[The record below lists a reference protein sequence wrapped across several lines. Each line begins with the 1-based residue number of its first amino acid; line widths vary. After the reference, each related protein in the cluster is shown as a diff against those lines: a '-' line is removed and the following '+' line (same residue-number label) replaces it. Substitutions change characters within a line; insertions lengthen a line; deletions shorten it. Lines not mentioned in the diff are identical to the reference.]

1 MKIAW
6 KNKGVLLFFAFLS
19 AVQGF
24 AAGTLTVKGSSQQP
38 IQIKDHHVDVVINNG
53 FARTEMIQTF
63 HNPNAMDLE
72 GLYAFPLPK
81 SASLSE
87 YSLTAGETEI
97 QGEVVPKEEAR
108 KAYEEERDNGQQ
120 AGLAEKKEYQRFEF
134 HVAKIPASSDV
145 KMRVVYYQPLEIDTG
160 IGRYL
165 YPLQE
170 GGTDEVAKSFW
181 VPNEKVEGTFSLKL
195 ELKSAWPVAEV
206 RVPGREQAAQ
216 VTRLAEGHY
225 KVELSQ
231 AGGSLNQDVV
241 FYYRLA
247 ENLPGRVEVIPYRAP
262 GASEGTFLMVV
273 TPGIDLQPLQNGSDT
288 VFVLDVSGSMQGK
301 IRTLA
306 NGVSQTL
313 GQMKDQD
320 RFRIVTFNDNAQ
332 ELTPGWVNATGPAVT
347 QWVERLGSLASDGS
361 TNIHA
366 GLSTALTNLD
376 NDRVTSV
383 ILVTDG
389 VTNTGVVDP
398 KAFRELLEKYD
409 VRVFG
414 FVMGNSANWPLMR
427 VISEAT
433 GGFSAGV
440 SNDDDIVGQ
449 ILLAKSKIRHESLH
463 HAEVKIAG
471 VKTFDVTSV
480 PKKIYRGQQLVLLGK
495 YDKPGEAVFTLK
507 ARLSG
512 QDKDYVARFTLP
524 AVDEENPELERLWA
538 LNRIEEI
545 QVRTDAGLADPVES
559 NTAIRDLGVKYQIVT
574 DETSMLVLN
583 DAAFARRG
591 IDRRNKAR
599 VAVEQAAQSV
609 RSQAPARNYRVDA
622 SKPAFPGLAPRLGG
636 GGALDPGSA
645 LFALLGLGF
654 ALHRRREWGKK

>member
-1 MKIAW
+1 M
-6 KNKGVLLFFAFLS
+6 KNKWINGIAGVLMPLILAGNIFS
-19 AVQGF
+19 
-24 AAGTLTVKGSSQQP
+24 AGTLTAKGSPNQP

-53 FARTEMIQTF
+53 FARTEMTQTF
-63 HNPNAMDLE
+63 HNPNAVDLE

-87 YSLTAGETEI
+87 YSLTSGETEI

-134 HVAKIPASSDV
+134 NVAKIPAQSDV

-160 IGRYL
+160 VGRYL

-181 VPNEKVEGTFSLKL
+181 VPNEKVEGTFSMAL
-195 ELKSAWPVAEV
+195 ELKSVWPVAEV
-206 RVPGREQAAQ
+206 RVPGRDQAAQ
-216 VTRLAEGHY
+216 VTRLADGHY
-225 KVELSQ
+225 RVALTQ
-231 AGGSLNQDVV
+231 AGGNLNQDVV
-241 FYYRLA
+241 LYYRLA
-247 ENLPGRVEVIPYRAP
+247 DNLPGRVEVIPYRAP
-262 GASEGTFLMVV
+262 GASEGTFMMVV
-273 TPGIDLQPLQNGSDT
+273 TPGIDLQPLKNGSDY
-288 VFVLDVSGSMQGK
+288 VFVLDVSGSMDGK

-306 NGVSQTL
+306 KGVSQTL

-332 ELTPGWVNATGPAVT
+332 ELTSGWVNATGPAVT
-347 QWVERLGSLASDGS
+347 QWVERLGAISSNGS

-366 GLSTALTNLD
+366 GLSTALTGLD

-389 VTNTGVVDP
+389 VTNTGVIDP

-427 VISEAT
+427 VISEAS

-463 HAEVKIAG
+463 HADLKITG
-471 VKTFDVTSV
+471 VKTYDVTRV

-495 YDKPGEAVFTLK
+495 YEKAGEATVTLK
-507 ARLSG
+507 AHLSG
-512 QDKDYVARFTLP
+512 QDKEYVTRFTLP
-524 AVDEENPELERLWA
+524 EVDQENPELERLWA

-545 QVRTDAGLADPVES
+545 QALADAGLRDPAES
-559 NTAIRDLGVKYQIVT
+559 DTVVRDLGVKYQIVT

-583 DAAFARRG
+583 DETFLRRG
-591 IDRRNKAR
+591 IERRNKAR
-599 VAVEQAAQSV
+599 VAVEQAARSV
-609 RSQAPARNYRVDA
+609 RSNAPVRSYRVDA
-622 SKPAFPGLAPRLGG
+622 AKPAFPGNSHGLGG
-636 GGALDPGSA
+636 GGALDPWSA
-645 LFALLGLGF
+645 LLALMGMGYAF
-654 ALHRRREWGKK
+654 RRRGGKV